1 MTIQK
6 TVLPC
11 LNEETE
17 KIENTYGYIIDLIVN
32 DFFPITIT
40 GAENKDDLKKYF
52 IQICNELF
60 DRVWNEYESKNND
73 KYVYQCGL
81 VD

>member
-1 MTIQK
+1 MTIK
-6 TVLPC
+6 NVVLPYSDDED
-11 LNEETE
+11 NY
-17 KIENTYGYIIDLIVN
+17 ENTYGKIINMVCSD
-32 DFFPITIT
+32 FPITIT

-52 IQICNELF
+52 IQTCNELF